1 MQRAVVRCD
10 VRFGFSVVRDY
21 RGANCGGQLKCG
33 NGFARCRVDG
43 GKHASVVA
51 VQQNVANLASAAP
64 VEARVCL
71 FVCPNPFAGDGVNAE
86 ERARCG
92 VVVRVKRIG
101 GAGEHHAARGGYGGN
116 ALSARCDG
124 ARYPKR
130 FHLARRY
137 ALQTAVGKG
146 NDDNA
151 VGVRHAAGGSIN
163 GAEQLKRCGFLAL
176 GV

>member
-1 MQRAVVRCD
+1 MPLR
-10 VRFGFSVVRDY
+10 
-21 RGANCGGQLKCG
+21 L
-33 NGFARCRVDG
+33 
-43 GKHASVVA
+43 
-51 VQQNVANLASAAP
+51 
-64 VEARVCL
+64 
-71 FVCPNPFAGDGVNAE
+71 PNPFAGDGVNAE

-176 GV
+176 GVQAVQHGGLCGPISIGGRRGEVDRIAQRKDF